1 MSLFDIIGPIMV
13 GPSSSHT
20 AGAARIGYIT
30 RQIMGEDIVKAQI
43 DLYGSFL
50 ATGKGHGT
58 DKALVAGLLGMK
70 PDDERIPFSFEI
82 AKEKGLDFQFGE
94 AFVRDAH
101 PNTVLLT
108 VTGASG
114 RIRTLEA
121 VSVGGGC
128 IRVNKIDD
136 MEANFTGDYPTLIL
150 RNKDKPG
157 MIQKIV
163 TKLGEFNI
171 NIANFT
177 LSKDMKKKG
186 TAITIIECDDP
197 VPTAMVEEISEWEDI
212 GRVIYLYTE
221 DMVISEETQKK
232 LDEYNEH
239 KRLEQLA
246 KARMHNKTEIQES

>member
-30 RQIMGEDIVKAQI
+30 RQIMGEDIVHAQI

-82 AKEKGLDFQFGE
+82 AKERGMEFHFGE
-94 AFVRDAH
+94 AYLRDAH
-101 PNTVLLT
+101 PNTVVLT

-114 RIRTLEA
+114 RVRTLEG

-136 MEANFTGDYPTLIL
+136 MEANFTGDYPTLLL
-150 RNKDKPG
+150 RNNDKPG

-197 VPTAMVEEISEWEDI
+197 VPAAMVEEISSWEDI
-212 GRVIYLYTE
+212 GRVIYLYSE
-221 DMVISEETQKK
+221 DMVISEETRKK
-232 LDEYNEH
+232 LDEYNERKH
-239 KRLEQLA
+239 LEKVAKERLE
-246 KARMHNKTEIQES
+246 KFDE